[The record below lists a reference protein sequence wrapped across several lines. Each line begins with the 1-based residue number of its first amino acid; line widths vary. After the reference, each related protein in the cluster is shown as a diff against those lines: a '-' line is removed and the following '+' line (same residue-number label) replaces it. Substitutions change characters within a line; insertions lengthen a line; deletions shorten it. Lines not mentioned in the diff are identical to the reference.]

1 MFSGGGGHRRRWAD
15 RPTATTAGEPTP
27 RPLTT
32 TIPLTPGPRINPR
45 SPRVGA
51 ASRFLRAE
59 FLDFGA
65 ERGESVCSRRV
76 GRQGGVSGVAAFVV
90 DALPGGGQ
98 FDGHSGA
105 LGAGVGRLLPAR
117 RQPGR
122 VARRRRL
129 WPGRHRRST
138 AEHRRCARGV
148 SWSTPP
154 VTSPR
159 GCRGWCGREDRR
171 GMLPGPRQPLPF
183 RGPRSAVGHRRGD
196 RPTPAGQ
203 NRRPQVGCYSFDRSL
218 PPAAGNGTF
227 WRRTW
232 PSATALPSS
241 RTTLTLHSC
250 SVRPC

>member
-1 MFSGGGGHRRRWAD
+1 
-15 RPTATTAGEPTP
+15 
-27 RPLTT
+27 
-32 TIPLTPGPRINPR
+32 
-45 SPRVGA
+45 
-51 ASRFLRAE
+51 
-59 FLDFGA
+59 
-65 ERGESVCSRRV
+65 
-76 GRQGGVSGVAAFVV
+76 VAAPNVLGPASPGRGAGSAMEIPASDHVFEAALSFVDV
-90 DALPGGGQ
+90 DQVGDDSYERLSAHCEAVLKFVRILLEAFPITPVDTTVAPTVVQYRATGPGGP
-98 FDGHSGA
+98 FRTYSG
-105 LGAGVGRLLPAR
+105 RP
-117 RQPGR
+117 P
-122 VARRRRL
+122 
-129 WPGRHRRST
+129 
-138 AEHRRCARGV
+138 

-154 VTSPR
+154 VTSRR
-159 GCRGWCGREDRR
+159 GCRGCCGREDRR